1 VNKSIEITAT
11 NRDIKNKLYEL
22 YEELL
27 GHDGYGDLHLEVR
40 ILRRRQKEVIISCGK
55 QYRYVVSYSDK
66 SARDPGKARELG
78 ASHGCCEDQRK
89 TADRRQNTGH
99 YRGVDR
105 RKTSRRTGDDPDA

>member
-1 VNKSIEITAT
+1 MNKSIEITAT
-11 NRDIKNKLYEL
+11 NRDIKNKLYQL

-66 SARDPGKARELG
+66 SARDPGKARESG
-78 ASHGCCEDQRK
+78 ASYGRCEDQRK
-89 TADRRQNTGH
+89 TADRRQNTGL

-105 RKTSRRTGDDPDA
+105 RKTSRRTGELDD